1 METVPYVI
9 SADLHSAQLFR
20 QTLQN
25 LLSGSGVVGSTD
37 LEVTQETVANMSVNI
52 GAGYVMIPGTQGS
65 TTGQR
70 ANAGSQHTTYSSMLA
85 NFTTQGIYNAV
96 NPAKVNLTLEA
107 ANATNPRIDLIVASV
122 QDAEYSG
129 SFNQALLQVVTGTP
143 AGSPSPPTPPEN
155 TVVLAQVEV
164 KAKATEIKTASITNE
179 RPVAT
184 YIPKGF
190 ALVETENSYS
200 PRTERVVGTE
210 YEPSSTRMTCVVVDI
225 TGATTEGAMEAQFYV
240 GGELVAEVFQAA
252 LPEKN
257 AGQNAAVR
265 LSTSFI
271 VPPGQKWK
279 ATTNALA
286 GSLHSSYLFF

>member
-25 LLSGSGVVGSTD
+25 LLSGSGVVGSPD
-37 LEVTQETVANMSVNI
+37 LEVTQETVANMSINI
-52 GAGYVMIPGTQGS
+52 GAGYVFIPGTQGS

-70 ANAGSQHTTYSSMLA
+70 VNAGSQHATYSSLLA
-85 NFTTQGIYNAV
+85 DFTSQGVYAAV
-96 NPAKVNLTLEA
+96 NPAKANLTLEA

-122 QDAEYSG
+122 QDSWYSG

-179 RPVAT
+179 RPVITAGT
-184 YIPKGF
+184 VRQETGTAQSFLSWGYVAENGTIEAGTGDFTITK
-190 ALVETENSYS
+190 VETGVYRITWTKAKSASYYA
-200 PRTERVVGTE
+200 VVAT
-210 YEPSSTRMTCVVVDI
+210 P
-225 TGATTEGAMEAQFYV
+225 TGIDVT
-240 GGELVAEVFQAA
+240 
-252 LPEKN
+252 
-257 AGQNAAVR
+257 VR
-265 LSTSFI
+265 LLSTSTTEVELEFEY
-271 VPPGQKWK
+271 GGTK
-279 ATTNALA
+279 ASTGFSFSALA
-286 GSLHSSYLFF
+286 AS